1 VLETLRRIFGI
12 CGVGRFAKSR
22 YILVVGVLM
31 VAGFLF
37 AAGVVEAHAGGKMQ
51 IASEDAGPFKLT
63 VWTSP
68 DPATAGEVHVAAAV
82 ASAEDALPI
91 LDAALFIEMIPQ
103 NGQGEILSGQA
114 TTEDSVNRFLYET
127 IFDVPEVGLYLVSV
141 TATGADGQ
149 QGAVS
154 FELEVQE
161 APPLIFGLAAL
172 VVLAVVT
179 GGAVYFYL
187 RWSSPQP
194 VLEEADASD
203 AVAD

>member
-1 VLETLRRIFGI
+1 
-12 CGVGRFAKSR
+12 
-22 YILVVGVLM
+22 
-31 VAGFLF
+31 
-37 AAGVVEAHAGGKMQ
+37 
-51 IASEDAGPFKLT
+51 
-63 VWTSP
+63 
-68 DPATAGEVHVAAAV
+68 VAAAV

-194 VLEEADASD
+194 VLEEADAFD

>member
-1 VLETLRRIFGI
+1 
-12 CGVGRFAKSR
+12 
-22 YILVVGVLM
+22 
-31 VAGFLF
+31 
-37 AAGVVEAHAGGKMQ
+37 
-51 IASEDAGPFKLT
+51 
-63 VWTSP
+63 
-68 DPATAGEVHVAAAV
+68 VAAAV
-82 ASAEDALPI
+82 ASAEDALPV
-91 LDAALFIEMIPQ
+91 LDAEVFIELLPQ
-103 NGQGEILSGQA
+103 SGQGEMLSGQA

-127 IFDVPEVGLYLVSV
+127 IFDVPEVGLYLLSV

-149 QGAVS
+149 QGVVS

-172 VVLAVVT
+172 VGLAVVT

-194 VLEEADASD
+194 VLEEADAFD